1 MNLSLPKT
9 VLVIISKK
17 LNYLT
22 FQNNVQQYLLSGVL
36 GYRLAIYLDEPCGKR
51 CEKSNPTIRLLT
63 LSLCNPN
70 VETNVTAM
78 QVTAVLEYMSVA
90 CGTYMQIASQKNGWG
105 GGEEKIGG
113 SRDLRWCFFNCVMP
127 TFILSTPLV
136 LRI

>member
-51 CEKSNPTIRLLT
+51 CGKSNPTIRFLT

-78 QVTAVLEYMSVA
+78 QVTAVLECSVWDIHA
-90 CGTYMQIASQKNGWG
+90 DRFTEKRVGRG
-105 GGEEKIGG
+105 GREDWWIQG
-113 SRDLRWCFFNCVMP
+113 LALVFF
-127 TFILSTPLV
+127 
-136 LRI
+136 

>member
-9 VLVIISKK
+9 VHVIIGKK
-17 LNYLT
+17 LNSLT
-22 FQNNVQQYLLSGVL
+22 FQNNDQQYLLSGVL

-105 GGEEKIGG
+105 GGRGDWWIQG
-113 SRDLRWCFFNCVMP
+113 LALVFFNCVMP
-127 TFILSTPLV
+127 TFIFSTPLV